1 MAARFDHLIIGSG
14 VAGLTAAETLRQR
27 APDDSVAVVGEEPH
41 RPYSRVMLPDVVSGE
56 RAPDELF
63 LRPEGHLEG
72 KGIAFMPGRRVVSVD
87 PAAHAVTLDGDE
99 RIEYGQLLVATGC
112 HPRRLAVPGAEQA
125 DVFYLHGLDDAERL
139 RARLAPG
146 KRVLVYGGGFVA
158 MELAVA
164 CRAAGAEVTAVMRGP
179 GFFHRSLTLSGL
191 AAVSREMAASGV
203 TVFSGRSVV
212 RVRAAGKRA
221 EAVLDD
227 GVVLP
232 ADVLA
237 VGLGIEPN
245 VGFLAGS
252 GLALADGVVVD
263 DRLRAS
269 APDIFAAGDV
279 AVFPDALAGRSR
291 AGATWQNAMLQGRA
305 AALNMAGADQPFALA
320 ASHAVSCF
328 GLPVVFLGDPD
339 APRAVVV
346 DRDYQDGSSAR
357 LFLKE
362 GRLVGAT
369 CVGKFIERAAAS
381 ALMAGRVAIP
391 ERQLY
396 RLADPAVPLA
406 SLAG

>member
-63 LRPEGHLEG
+63 LRPAGHLED
-72 KGIAFMPGRRVVSVD
+72 KGVTFMPGRRVVSVD

-112 HPRRLAVPGAEQA
+112 RPRRLAVPGAEQA
-125 DVFYLHGLDDAERL
+125 DIFYLHGLDDAERL
-139 RARLAPG
+139 RAHLAPG

-164 CRAAGAEVTAVMRGP
+164 CRAAGAEVAAFMRGP
-179 GFFHRSLTLSGL
+179 GFFHRNISPTGL
-191 AAVSREMAASGV
+191 AAVSREMAARGID
-203 TVFSGRSVV
+203 VFPGRNVV
-212 RVRAAGKRA
+212 RVRKAGERV
-221 EAVLDD
+221 EIVLDD
-227 GVVLP
+227 DAVIP

-252 GLALADGVVVD
+252 GLAVAGGVVVD

-269 APDIFAAGDV
+269 APDVFAAGDV
-279 AVFPDALAGRSR
+279 AVFPDDLSGR
-291 AGATWQNAMLQGRA
+291 AHAAATWQNAMLQGRA
-305 AALNMAGADQPFALA
+305 AAMNMTGADQPFALA
-320 ASHAVSCF
+320 ASHAAACF
-328 GLPVVFLGDPD
+328 GLPVAFLGDPD
-339 APRAVVV
+339 APGAVIA
-346 DRDYQDGSSAR
+346 DRDYPDGSSVR
-357 LFLKE
+357 IFLKE

-369 CVGKFIERAAAS
+369 CVGKFIERAAAT
-381 ALMAGRVAIP
+381 ALMTSRAAVP
-391 ERQLY
+391 EDHLR
-396 RLADPAVPLA
+396 RFADPAVPLA
-406 SLAG
+406 SLVG